1 MTHGKMTKF
10 RSTDKLK
17 EKAKTLTENS
27 KNLDNVTHH
36 PINQPIPF
44 LLLFI
49 IILTTILI
57 IETTITTILRQRKQ
71 CLRSLLLGIGKLP
84 TRGAAELRQQVMMM
98 MVMMIG
104 VMMMML
110 MLMMAMRLIMM
121 MMKIRLIMMMYRVAE
136 VGRLSASAK
145 NAFNSF

>member
-1 MTHGKMTKF
+1 
-10 RSTDKLK
+10 
-17 EKAKTLTENS
+17 
-27 KNLDNVTHH
+27 
-36 PINQPIPF
+36 
-44 LLLFI
+44 
-49 IILTTILI
+49 
-57 IETTITTILRQRKQ
+57 
-71 CLRSLLLGIGKLP
+71 
-84 TRGAAELRQQVMMM
+84 MM

-145 NAFNSF
+145 NAFNSFVGRVFANSRQKMLFFRLIPKSQQKW